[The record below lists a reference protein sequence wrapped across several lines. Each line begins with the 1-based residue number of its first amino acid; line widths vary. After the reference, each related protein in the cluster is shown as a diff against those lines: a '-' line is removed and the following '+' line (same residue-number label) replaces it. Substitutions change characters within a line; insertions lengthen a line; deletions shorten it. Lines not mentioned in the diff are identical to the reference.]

1 MKDIFLKPGTYS
13 AVIPSKTDFLKGNG
27 QSLQK
32 YLAEYLSASSVCCAK
47 NYVGTSA
54 TVSTLTLSSK
64 GAVTQ
69 ETSITTA
76 VSVNAASGVITTV
89 SATTAAN
96 ALSTFTV
103 NNSAVAAG
111 SIVIASIIDY
121 SGSAGVPSIF
131 VDDIASGSFKVTLG
145 NGHGTNAF
153 NGVFKIGFIV
163 I

>member
-69 ETSITTA
+69 QSAITNA
-76 VSVNAASGVITTV
+76 VEVNAASGIITTV
-89 SATTAAN
+89 SAATAAH
-96 ALSTFTV
+96 SFSIFTV
-103 NNSAVAAG
+103 TNSTVAAG

-121 SGSAGVPSIF
+121 AGTTGNPSVLVEEI
-131 VDDIASGSFKVTLG
+131 VAGSFKIAIS
-145 NGHGTNAF
+145 NGGTAVL
-153 NGVFKIGFIV
+153 NGVLKIAFIV